1 MCFLN
6 LLILFQMI
14 EAFNFIVEM
23 SRPGE
28 MAEALSLLSS
38 TARKRERKKETR
50 RRRMQRLNQR
60 GLRMFV
66 L

>member
-1 MCFLN
+1 
-6 LLILFQMI
+6 MI
-14 EAFNFIVEM
+14 EAFNFIIEM

-60 GLRMFV
+60 
-66 L
+66 